1 MAPSTTKQWTV
12 KGKGGFDALNFDENA
27 SIPEIGDKD
36 VLVKGMQLSS
46 AWPTKAVLTHPKSMP
61 LRSTFATW
69 QFPTAN
75 TRSQSK
81 SPSFPDQTVLVP

>member
-46 AWPTKAVLTHPKSMP
+46 IWPTK
-61 LRSTFATW
+61 
-69 QFPTAN
+69 QY
-75 TRSQSK
+75 
-81 SPSFPDQTVLVP
+81 